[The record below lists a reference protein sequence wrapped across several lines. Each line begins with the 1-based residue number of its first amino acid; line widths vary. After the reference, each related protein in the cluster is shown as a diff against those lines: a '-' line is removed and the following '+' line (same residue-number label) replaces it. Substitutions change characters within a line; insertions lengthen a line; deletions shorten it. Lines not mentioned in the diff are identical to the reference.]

1 MKSDYLA
8 NDIIGGSYKI
18 LGEIARGSFSVV
30 KLAQDIRTNQQYAC
44 KVVPISNLLIDNQ
57 TSHFENEIRIIQQ
70 LHHHGVV
77 QLYDLIK
84 DNKYY
89 YIIMEL
95 CPGGDLFK
103 YIVENQCLS
112 ELEAKYCL
120 KQIFEALQYVH
131 SLGVVHRDLKPENLF
146 FDEFGSI
153 KIGDFGL
160 SRFVNSQGLANTPC
174 GSVCY
179 ASPECIIGNT
189 YDGRKSDVWSVGVIA
204 YAMLVGV
211 LPWTKR
217 NQRQLFEQI
226 IKADFS
232 LPAYL
237 SEGPRDL
244 ITKMLNPDPCRR
256 ISVDQCLLH
265 PWIKSAPN
273 VRPIYGSSKKV
284 LSISLR
290 HVDKF
295 FGRDDSEENI
305 VINSAS
311 ARIVRSHSMI
321 NDSIENT
328 LKNIVPKAEYNTAR
342 QAAKA
347 IIFKKN
353 VRSGLRIL

>member
-1 MKSDYLA
+1 MQHGYSSD
-8 NDIIGGSYKI
+8 DIIGGSYKI

-30 KLAQDIRTNQQYAC
+30 KLVQDIKTNQQYAC
-44 KVVPISNLLIDNQ
+44 KIVPISNIIIGNQ

-84 DNKYY
+84 DNQFY

-95 CPGGDLFK
+95 CRGGDLFQ
-103 YIVENQCLS
+103 YIVENQHLS

-131 SLGVVHRDLKPENLF
+131 SSGVVHRDLKPENLF
-146 FDEFGSI
+146 FDEFGRI

-160 SRFVNSQGLANTPC
+160 SRFVNSQGLAHTPC

-179 ASPECIIGNT
+179 ASPECIIGNS

-217 NQRQLFEQI
+217 NQNQLFEQI
-226 IKADFS
+226 RKADFS
-232 LPAYL
+232 VPAYI

-256 ISVDQCLLH
+256 ISVSQCLLH

-273 VRPIYGSSKKV
+273 VRPTHRSSGMN

-295 FGRDDSEENI
+295 FGRDESEEKI
-305 VINSAS
+305 SINSAS
-311 ARIVRSHSMI
+311 ARLARSYSMM

-328 LKNIVPKAEYNTAR
+328 LKKIVPKAEYNTAR
-342 QAAKA
+342 QAARN

-353 VRSGLRIL
+353 SRSNLLFL

>member
-1 MKSDYLA
+1 MNGASSDVIGELYL
-8 NDIIGGSYKI
+8 I

-30 KLAQDIRTNQQYAC
+30 KLVKDIRTNQQYAC
-44 KVVPISNLLIDNQ
+44 KVVPISNVSIGNQ
-57 TSHFENEIRIIQQ
+57 TSHFETEIRIVQQ

-77 QLYDLIK
+77 KLYDLIK
-84 DNKYY
+84 DDQFF

-95 CPGGDLFK
+95 CPGGDLFR
-103 YIVENQCLS
+103 YIVENQRLS
-112 ELEAKYCL
+112 ELEAKYYL

-131 SLGVVHRDLKPENLF
+131 SLGIVHRDLKPENLF

-189 YDGRKSDVWSVGVIA
+189 YDGRKSDVWSLGVIA

-217 NQRQLFEQI
+217 NQKQLFEQI

-232 LPAYL
+232 LPSYI
-237 SEGPRDL
+237 SDGPRDL
-244 ITKMLNPDPCRR
+244 INKMLNPDPCRR
-256 ISVDQCLLH
+256 ISVDQCLSH

-273 VRPIYGSSKKV
+273 VRPICGSSGKI
-284 LSISLR
+284 LNISLR

-295 FGRDDSEENI
+295 FGRDDSEEKI
-305 VINSAS
+305 SINSAS
-311 ARIVRSHSMI
+311 ARLSRSYSMM

-328 LKNIVPKAEYNTAR
+328 LKKIVPKAEYKTAR
-342 QAAKA
+342 QAAKV

-353 VRSGLRIL
+353 IRSGLRIL